1 MIVVYLRVSTEK
13 QTLANQQNE
22 ISKFAD
28 SRNLHVDRWVTEIVS
43 GKKKGRERKLGT
55 LLRRMKRGDTMIVTE
70 LSRLSRTLTDI
81 MAIVGELLKKE
92 VCLYSTKDH
101 YAFDDTINSKVLC
114 FAFGLVAEIER
125 NLISM
130 RTREALALRREQGIV
145 LGRRKG
151 SYTKLQQ
158 LIDDRNSEH
167 DEPRAQRSGH
177 LPPIRS
183 GQEYVRP
190 IPETIHLFHHARS
203 KKTLE
208 SQWERCGAERKDDH
222 RPCGNGRTLNAP
234 P

>member
-1 MIVVYLRVSTEK
+1 MVIAYLRVSTGK

-22 ISKFAD
+22 ISKFTD
-28 SRNLHVDRWVTEIVS
+28 SRNMRVDRWVTEVVS
-43 GKKKGRERKLGT
+43 GKKSGRERKLGS
-55 LLRRMKRGDTMIVTE
+55 LVRRMKKGDTLIVTE

-92 VCLYSTKDH
+92 VRLYSTKDR
-101 YAFDDTINSKVLC
+101 YSFDDTINSKVLC

-158 LIDDRNSEH
+158 LIDDRVKIVRMMNCGKSIAAICREYDVARNTFDRFRKQYTYVITH
-167 DEPRAQRSGH
+167 GERQRY
-177 LPPIRS
+177 R
-183 GQEYVRP
+183 VN
-190 IPETIHLFHHARS
+190 
-203 KKTLE
+203 
-208 SQWERCGAERKDDH
+208 GAMGKE
-222 RPCGNGRTLNAP
+222 
-234 P
+234 

>member
-1 MIVVYLRVSTEK
+1 MIFAYLRVSTGK

-22 ISKFAD
+22 ISKFTN
-28 SRNLHVDRWVTEIVS
+28 SRNLQVDRWVTEI
-43 GKKKGRERKLGT
+43 ERKLSS
-55 LLRRMKRGDTMIVTE
+55 LVRRMKKGDTLIVTE

-92 VCLYSTKDH
+92 VRLYSTKDR
-101 YAFDDTINSKVLC
+101 YSFDDTINSKVLC

-158 LIDDRNSEH
+158 LIDDRVKIVRMMNCGKSIAAICREYDVARNTFDRFRKQYTYVISH
-167 DEPRAQRSGH
+167 GERQRYRINGCTTN
-177 LPPIRS
+177 
-183 GQEYVRP
+183 GQNDA
-190 IPETIHLFHHARS
+190 T
-203 KKTLE
+203 
-208 SQWERCGAERKDDH
+208 
-222 RPCGNGRTLNAP
+222 
-234 P
+234 

>member
-1 MIVVYLRVSTEK
+1 MIAYLRVSTGK

-22 ISKFAD
+22 ISKFTD
-28 SRNLHVDRWVTEIVS
+28 SRNMRVDRWVTEVVS
-43 GKKKGRERKLGT
+43 GKKSGRERKLSS
-55 LLRRMKRGDTMIVTE
+55 LVRRMKKGDTLIVTE

-92 VCLYSTKDH
+92 VRLYSTKDR
-101 YAFDDTINSKVLC
+101 YSFDDTINSKVLC

-158 LIDDRNSEH
+158 LIDDRVKIVRMMNCGKSIAAICREYDVARNTFDRFRKQYTYVITH
-167 DEPRAQRSGH
+167 GERQRY
-177 LPPIRS
+177 R
-183 GQEYVRP
+183 VN
-190 IPETIHLFHHARS
+190 
-203 KKTLE
+203 
-208 SQWERCGAERKDDH
+208 GAMGKE
-222 RPCGNGRTLNAP
+222 
-234 P
+234 

>member
-1 MIVVYLRVSTEK
+1 MIIAYLRVSTGK

-22 ISKFAD
+22 ISKFTD

-43 GKKKGRERKLGT
+43 GKKSGRERKLGA
-55 LLRRMKRGDTMIVTE
+55 LIRRMKKGDTLIVTE

-81 MAIVGELLKKE
+81 MTIVGELLKKE
-92 VCLYSTKDH
+92 VKLYSTKDR
-101 YAFDDTINSKVLC
+101 YSFDDTINSKVLC

-158 LIDDRNSEH
+158 LIDDRVKIVQMMNCGKSIAAICREY
-167 DEPRAQRSGH
+167 DVARNTFDRFRKQYTYIIKYGERQRY
-177 LPPIRS
+177 R
-183 GQEYVRP
+183 VN
-190 IPETIHLFHHARS
+190 
-203 KKTLE
+203 
-208 SQWERCGAERKDDH
+208 GAGANR
-222 RPCGNGRTLNAP
+222 
-234 P
+234 

>member
-1 MIVVYLRVSTEK
+1 MVIAYLRVSTGK

-22 ISKFAD
+22 ISKFTD
-28 SRNLHVDRWVTEIVS
+28 SRNMRVDRWVTEVVS
-43 GKKKGRERKLGT
+43 GKKSGRERKLSS
-55 LLRRMKRGDTMIVTE
+55 LVRRMKKGDTLIVTE

-92 VCLYSTKDH
+92 VRLYSTKDR
-101 YAFDDTINSKVLC
+101 YSFDDTINSKVLC

-158 LIDDRNSEH
+158 LIDDRVKIVRMMNCGKSIAAICREYDVARNTFDRFRKQYTYVITH
-167 DEPRAQRSGH
+167 GERQRY
-177 LPPIRS
+177 R
-183 GQEYVRP
+183 VN
-190 IPETIHLFHHARS
+190 
-203 KKTLE
+203 
-208 SQWERCGAERKDDH
+208 GAMGKE
-222 RPCGNGRTLNAP
+222 
-234 P
+234 

>member
-1 MIVVYLRVSTEK
+1 MIFAYLRVSTGK

-22 ISKFAD
+22 ISKFTN
-28 SRNLHVDRWVTEIVS
+28 SRNLQVDRWVTEIVS
-43 GKKKGRERKLGT
+43 GKKSGRERKLSS
-55 LLRRMKRGDTMIVTE
+55 LVRRMKKGDTLIVTE

-92 VCLYSTKDH
+92 VRLYSTKDR
-101 YAFDDTINSKVLC
+101 YSFDDTINSKVLC

-158 LIDDRNSEH
+158 LIDDRVKIVRMMNCGKSIAAIC
-167 DEPRAQRSGH
+167 R
-177 LPPIRS
+177 
-183 GQEYVRP
+183 EYDV
-190 IPETIHLFHHARS
+190 ARN
-203 KKTLE
+203 TFD
-208 SQWERCGAERKDDH
+208 RFRDRKSVV
-222 RPCGNGRTLNAP
+222 
-234 P
+234 

>member
-1 MIVVYLRVSTEK
+1 MVIAYLRVSTGK

-22 ISKFAD
+22 ISKFTD
-28 SRNLHVDRWVTEIVS
+28 SRNMHVDRWVTEIVS
-43 GKKKGRERKLGT
+43 GKKSGRERKLGS
-55 LLRRMKRGDTMIVTE
+55 LVRHMKKGDTLIVTE

-92 VCLYSTKDH
+92 VHLYSTKDR

-130 RTREALALRREQGIV
+130 RTREALALRREQGGV

-158 LIDDRNSEH
+158 LIDDRVKIVQMMNCGKSIAAICREYDVARNTFDRFRKQYTYVIMH
-167 DEPRAQRSGH
+167 GERQRYRVNG
-177 LPPIRS
+177 
-183 GQEYVRP
+183 
-190 IPETIHLFHHARS
+190 TI
-203 KKTLE
+203 
-208 SQWERCGAERKDDH
+208 
-222 RPCGNGRTLNAP
+222 GRGKV
-234 P
+234 

>member
-1 MIVVYLRVSTEK
+1 MVIAYLRVSTGK

-22 ISKFAD
+22 ISKFTD
-28 SRNLHVDRWVTEIVS
+28 SRNMRVDRWVTEVVS
-43 GKKKGRERKLGT
+43 GKKSGRERKLGS
-55 LLRRMKRGDTMIVTE
+55 LVRRMKKGDTLIVTE

-92 VCLYSTKDH
+92 VRLYSTKDR
-101 YAFDDTINSKVLC
+101 YSFDDTINSKVLC

-158 LIDDRNSEH
+158 LIDDRAKIVRMMNCGKSIAAICREYDVARNTFDRFRKQYTYVITH
-167 DEPRAQRSGH
+167 GERQRY
-177 LPPIRS
+177 R
-183 GQEYVRP
+183 VN
-190 IPETIHLFHHARS
+190 
-203 KKTLE
+203 
-208 SQWERCGAERKDDH
+208 GAMGKE
-222 RPCGNGRTLNAP
+222 
-234 P
+234 

>member
-1 MIVVYLRVSTEK
+1 MIIAYLRVSTGK

-22 ISKFAD
+22 ISRFTD
-28 SRNLHVDRWVTEIVS
+28 SRNMRVDRWVTEIVS
-43 GKKKGRERKLGT
+43 GKKSGRERKLSS
-55 LLRRMKRGDTMIVTE
+55 LVRRMKKGDTLIVTE

-92 VCLYSTKDH
+92 VHLYSTKDR
-101 YAFDDTINSKVLC
+101 YSFDDTINSKVLC

-158 LIDDRNSEH
+158 LIDDRVKIVQMMNCGKSIAAICREYDVARNTFDRFRKQYTYVIMH
-167 DEPRAQRSGH
+167 GERQRYRVNGAT
-177 LPPIRS
+177 
-183 GQEYVRP
+183 GQGKE
-190 IPETIHLFHHARS
+190 
-203 KKTLE
+203 
-208 SQWERCGAERKDDH
+208 
-222 RPCGNGRTLNAP
+222 
-234 P
+234 